1 MLYEIF
7 GKAQVTATY
16 CAVNW
21 IEGSS
26 IMWAVKYRAVPP
38 HMHVLTTRA
47 TGIVRKNPGAEE
59 LAAVVLGL
67 KLSS

>member
-47 TGIVRKNPGAEE
+47 NSRLAESE
-59 LAAVVLGL
+59 GVLGGTVL
-67 KLSS
+67 